1 MSHEA
6 ATSNLQALSVRSAE
20 QEVYEALR
28 LEIIHGL
35 PPDTPLRLKT
45 LADRFDISTMPIR
58 AALARLQS
66 EGLVVQRPRRGA
78 VVARLSE
85 SDFVDLY
92 AIRMALEGV
101 AARFGAPELAD
112 ETLERMSAQLAE
124 MGKLSER
131 DVNITEE
138 YLPMDWQLH
147 DQCYRAAARPRL
159 LDLID
164 IYRRQSERYF
174 RHYLGHRLDLAVD
187 VRGQAHFV
195 EACEA
200 RGPDAAEDA
209 IRQLFTW
216 TMERVL
222 AELPSERDLPA
233 ERKTSTTQRSRE
245 RA

>member
-1 MSHEA
+1 MTHEA
-6 ATSNLQALSVRSAE
+6 TDNLHALSVRSAE

-35 PPDTPLRLKT
+35 QPDTPLRLKS
-45 LADRFDISTMPIR
+45 LAERFGISTMPIR

-101 AARFGAPELAD
+101 AARFGAPHLTDA
-112 ETLERMSAQLAE
+112 TLEQMKSQLAE
-124 MGKLSER
+124 MGELSER
-131 DVNITEE
+131 DVNITDD
-138 YLPMDWQLH
+138 YLPMDWRLH
-147 DQCYRAAARPRL
+147 DLCYRAAARPRL
-159 LDLID
+159 IELIE

-174 RHYLGHRLDLAVD
+174 RHYLGHRLDLGVD

-195 EACEA
+195 KACEA
-200 RGPDAAEDA
+200 RDSNAAEAA
-209 IRQLFTW
+209 IRQLFNW

-222 AELPSERDLPA
+222 PELPDEPA
-233 ERKTSTTQRSRE
+233 EPSRRLASTAKRPRE
-245 RA
+245 EA

>member
-6 ATSNLQALSVRSAE
+6 TANLHALSVRSAE

-35 PPDTPLRLKT
+35 QPDTPLRLKS
-45 LADRFDISTMPIR
+45 LAERFDISTMPIR

-101 AARFGAPELAD
+101 AARFGAPLLSRA
-112 ETLERMSAQLAE
+112 TILQMKAQLAE
-124 MGKLSER
+124 MGALSER
-131 DVNITEE
+131 DVNITDD

-147 DQCYRAAARPRL
+147 DLCYRAASRPRL
-159 LDLID
+159 LELID
-164 IYRRQSERYF
+164 VYRRQSERYF
-174 RHYLGHRLDLAVD
+174 RHYLGHRLDLGVD

-200 RGPDAAEDA
+200 RDADAAEAA

-222 AELPSERDLPA
+222 PVLPEEPSDRAHRQASSKNRP
-233 ERKTSTTQRSRE
+233 RE